1 MGTTAAN
8 SVNERPDLA
17 RRAAPPAVVCMQSV
31 TRAAWD
37 RLNDAAIEANGF
49 LSADYALAAA
59 TLSQKPGLLTA
70 HAPGPDR
77 ALIGLVPV
85 LSAWHALR
93 LPVPALIAQQTYSPL
108 SVPLLHRDDAEAA
121 AAGLIEAAAS
131 AGARVLSFP
140 SMTLAGPAFAALQA
154 AMARRGLHPSVHNRH
169 ERAAF
174 DASQQAE
181 PYLRAGLGS
190 KRLKE
195 LRRLR
200 HRLADNGAV
209 GFAIANTPATVPAA
223 LERFLAL
230 EARGWKG
237 AVGTSLGQDPTHADF
252 IRTAAAGLSAGGH
265 IEIAEL
271 TLDAAVIASG
281 IVIRHGAQA
290 LFFKIAYDESRAR
303 VSPGVQLTL
312 ELTHHFAADPAI
324 ALVDST
330 ADAGH
335 PMIDHVWRERLPIGD
350 LLIPT
355 TPNDPIAGAIMAL
368 MAARRAAR
376 SQAKL
381 MLHALR
387 TLKEKRP

>member
-1 MGTTAAN
+1 MH
-8 SVNERPDLA
+8 SI
-17 RRAAPPAVVCMQSV
+17 

-37 RLNDAAIEANGF
+37 RLSDAAIEANGF
-49 LSADYALAAA
+49 LAADYALAAA
-59 TLSQKPGLLTA
+59 ALSDRPGLLTA
-70 HAPGPDR
+70 HAAGSARP
-77 ALIGLVPV
+77 LIGLLPV
-85 LSAWHALR
+85 ISAWRALR
-93 LPVPALIAQQTYSPL
+93 LPVPALIAHQAYSPL
-108 SVPLLHRDDAEAA
+108 SVPLLHQDHAEAA
-121 AAGLIEAAAS
+121 ADGLIEAAAS
-131 AGARVLSFP
+131 SGARVLSLP
-140 SMTLAGPAFAALQA
+140 SMTLAGPAFAALEA
-154 AMARRGLHPSVHNRH
+154 AMARRGLHPVIHNRH

-174 DASQQAE
+174 DASQEAE

-200 HRLADNGAV
+200 HRLADDGTV
-209 GFAIANTPATVPAA
+209 GFAIARTPAAVAAA
-223 LERFLAL
+223 LERFLLL
-230 EARGWKG
+230 EAGGWKG
-237 AVGTSLGQDPTHADF
+237 LGGTSLGQDPAHAAF
-252 IRTAAAGLSAGGH
+252 IRTAAAGLSTQGQ

-281 IVIRHGAQA
+281 IVIRQGAQA

-355 TPNDPIAGAIMAL
+355 TPNDPIAGTIIAL
-368 MAARRAAR
+368 MAARRTAR

-387 TLKEKRP
+387 NLKEKRP